1 MTHPQNLKILAF
13 VGLTGSGKSTAVEY
27 FTEKGYPRVYFGGVI
42 YQAMAEAGIEKGE
55 ENENK
60 FRLELRER
68 EGNDFIVKRIIKQ
81 IEGLVAAGQHRVIAD
96 GIYTWDEYKA
106 MKHAF
111 PGQVSVVAITAPKH
125 KRYHWLETRED
136 RPQSPQI
143 SEQRDHNEIETTQ
156 KGGPNA
162 AADFFIANNGG
173 REHFFKQ
180 LDELAEETGFLA

>member
-27 FTEKGYPRVYFGGVI
+27 FTHKGYPRVYGGGVI
-42 YQAMAEAGIEKGE
+42 YSAMAEAGIEKGE
-55 ENENK
+55 ENEK
-60 FRLELRER
+60 TFRIEIRER
-68 EGNDFIVKRIIKQ
+68 EGQDFVVNRIITQ
-81 IEGLVAAGQHRVIAD
+81 INDLVNAGQHRIIAD
-96 GIYTWDEYKA
+96 GIYSWDEYKA

-111 PGQVSVVAITAPKH
+111 PGHVSIVAVTAPKH

-143 SEQRDHNEIETTQ
+143 SEERDHNEIETIQ
-156 KGGPNA
+156 KGGPIA
-162 AADFFIANNGG
+162 AADFFIANSGS